1 MFNLMF
7 ARLFL
12 GEASLSCEDGAAVV
26 TWNEGS
32 ILERRAFIEDGI
44 CIKAE
49 LLDVNGEWTEKGA
62 GHLVEDLNQ
71 CLALFDSMGM
81 DIEDVAG
88 RGLGELANAPVAAF
102 SLAG

>member
-12 GEASLSCEDGAAVV
+12 GDAILEDGGNTVV
-26 TWNEGS
+26 WNAGT
-32 ILERRAFIEDGI
+32 ILERRAYIEDGV
-44 CIKAE
+44 CVRAE
-49 LLDVNGEWTEKGA
+49 LLDVNGEWREEGA

-71 CLALFDSMGM
+71 CLALFESLGM
-81 DIEDVAG
+81 DIADVAG
-88 RGLGELANAPVAAF
+88 RGLGELADVPVASF